1 MMFKFDLVHVPGAFH
16 GPDGLSRRRAH
27 PCDNPEPEYDF
38 DDWIDQVHGFLH
50 MMLPVS
56 QSAFEQT
63 PATLHMLAGSVV
75 DADDDIYD
83 RAHLYCIRSNLYD
96 TVPCTNQARSAD
108 DRTHL
113 VQKWH
118 ADLHRLPDMTD
129 AKYESFL

>member
-16 GPDGLSRRRAH
+16 GPDGLSRRRAQ
-27 PCDNPEPEYDF
+27 PGDNPEPEDDF
-38 DDWIDQVHGFLH
+38 DDWIDQVQGFLH

-75 DADDDIYD
+75 DDVYD
-83 RAHLYCIRSNLYD
+83 RAHLHRIRSNSYD
-96 TVPCTNQARSAD
+96 TVPRMNQARSAD
-108 DRTHL
+108 DHTRL

-118 ADLHRLPDMTD
+118 VDLHRLPDMTD
-129 AKYESFL
+129 AKY